1 MTTGAQPGRQ
11 RASRRLLRRV
21 TRAWAR
27 RWVPRV
33 RLRLVIVVALLTPGV
48 FGLLLVQGRT
58 ALALLLMAGSLSA
71 VGAEILAVRRCRH
84 RGSAAWAG
92 IEQAVVQ
99 VYDDWIRAEASRG
112 HDEVERW
119 LGTSH
124 P

>member
-11 RASRRLLRRV
+11 RAGRRLLRRV
-21 TRAWAR
+21 TRGWAR
-27 RWVPRV
+27 RWVPWV

-58 ALALLLMAGSLSA
+58 ALALLLLAGSLSA

-84 RGSAAWAG
+84 RRSVARAG

-99 VYDDWIRAEASRG
+99 VYDAWIRAEASRG